1 MFSKIIFSLI
11 LSSTLLASAKTLTAQ
26 DLRERFEVRADV
38 YILDESG
45 QKVISGPERTNYWRM
60 NPEKGKMD
68 ADWSS
73 KFTYGN
79 AHINFKCEIEDD
91 SSVKVSVTEFDREN
105 DESNKAAPPVVLENK
120 TLILKNFE
128 PVVWKILNIKDKNM
142 IVRFVP
148 VLREVATPISLD
160 SLPVAG
166 TGISVSDNMGYLWAE
181 GLDFNGK
188 YVGMVTHRGTLIL
201 SYVPFDGAKEMGF
214 VEGNQL
220 TLNVNKKFQ
229 VNLKSATSFLPAG
242 VTAKVYAYYNP
253 DKKSSGFNSIHSY
266 DTNKESRIKEI
277 LQK

>member
-1 MFSKIIFSLI
+1 MFSKIIFSFVLFA
-11 LSSTLLASAKTLTAQ
+11 SLLASAKTLTAQ
-26 DLRERFEVRADV
+26 DLRERFEIRADV

-45 QKVISGPERTNYWRM
+45 QKLMSGPERTNYWRM
-60 NPEKGKMD
+60 NPEKGKID

-79 AHINFKCEIEDD
+79 AHINFKCQIEDD
-91 SSVKVSVTEFDREN
+91 SNIKISVTEFDREN
-105 DESNKAAPPVVLENK
+105 DESNKTTPPVVLENK
-120 TLILKNFE
+120 SFTLKNFE
-128 PVVWKILNIKDKNM
+128 PVVWKIHNIKDKNM

-148 VLREVATPISLD
+148 ALREVATPVSVD

-242 VTAKVYAYYNP
+242 VIAKVFAYYNP
-253 DKKSSGFNSIHSY
+253 DKKSNGFNSIHSY